1 MIKGLISPIL
11 SPFNDDLSFNED
23 LYVSLAKDLLE
34 KGCSGLAP
42 FGTTGEALS
51 ISFNE
56 RISALEALV
65 DSGIDP
71 SNLIPGTGLCNLYDT
86 VELSKH
92 ALEVGC
98 AGVMTLPPFYFKGV
112 SDDGLF
118 TYFSKFIELV
128 NKTELK
134 IYLYH
139 IPQVSGTPLSI
150 ELVKKLK
157 HSFPEQIIG
166 IKDSSGNW
174 ENTSSLLN
182 IKDLIVYPGTELPV
196 IDAIKLGAP
205 GCISATANFNSVD
218 ISKVIACCFEKKWE
232 IAEELHKNVKQVRM
246 LFQEYSP
253 IPSQKSL
260 LSRLYREDK
269 WKNVR
274 PPIIKISEKKIDN
287 LINNLNNKFGFKI

>member
-1 MIKGLISPIL
+1 MIKGLIAPIL

-86 VELSKH
+86 VDLSKH
-92 ALEVGC
+92 SLEVGC
-98 AGVMTLPPFYFKGV
+98 ACVMTLPPFYFKGV

-118 TYFSKFIELV
+118 AYFSKFIELV

-134 IYLYH
+134 FILSH
-139 IPQVSGTPLSI
+139 STSLWNSLSI
-150 ELVKKLK
+150 ELKVK

-232 IAEELHKNVKQVRM
+232 IAEELNKNVKQVRM